1 MSQAELIDLN
11 PESVGTDIQLRFD
24 GDQFDIVRD
33 MAASGAI
40 TLVSFDLSDREIS
53 EELAEALVVWA
64 GTLKRSSSWWIGDL
78 LNELEARF
86 PESFAQIAA
95 ASGLSEQTLLGFK
108 FVCAAV
114 PKERRKANLGYSH
127 HARVARMT
135 PKEQKAWLDK
145 ASKNGWPYD
154 VLAENIK
161 AKRREERPQ
170 LPGVEDANG
179 SGPNQ
184 SLIVEVAEAILRDA
198 QEHADDP
205 NLYVVPVEDIVRLRA
220 AFGMEDA

>member
-1 MSQAELIDLN
+1 MSHAELIDLN
-11 PESVGTDIQLRFD
+11 PEAVGTDIQLRFD
-24 GDQFDIVRD
+24 GEQFDTIRQLAD
-33 MAASGAI
+33 GGAI
-40 TLVSFDLSDREIS
+40 TLISLDLSDIDVS
-53 EELAEALVVWA
+53 VELGEALIVWA
-64 GTLKRSSSWWIGDL
+64 GTVKRSSSWWMGDL
-78 LNELEARF
+78 LNDLETRH
-86 PESFAQIAA
+86 PESFAQMAA

-170 LPGVEDANG
+170 LPGVEDTNG

-184 SLIVEVAEAILRDA
+184 ALIVEVAQAILRDA

-220 AFGMEDA
+220 AFGQED

>member
-1 MSQAELIDLN
+1 MSHAELIDLN
-11 PESVGTDIQLRFD
+11 PDAVGTDIQLRFD
-24 GDQFDIVRD
+24 GDQFDTVRA
-33 MAASGAI
+33 MAAEGAI

-53 EELAEALVVWA
+53 EELAEALIVWA

-78 LNELEARF
+78 LNDLEQRF
-86 PESFAQIAA
+86 PESFSQIAA

-135 PKEQKAWLDK
+135 PKEQKHWLDR

-170 LPGVEDANG
+170 IPGVEDAPAGVNTA
-179 SGPNQ
+179 
-184 SLIVEVAEAILRDA
+184 LVVEVAEAILRDA
-198 QEHADDP
+198 AEHADDP

-220 AFGMEDA
+220 AFGQED

>member
-1 MSQAELIDLN
+1 MSHAELIDLN
-11 PESVGTDIQLRFD
+11 PEAVGTDIQLRFD
-24 GDQFDIVRD
+24 GDQFDTVRA
-33 MAASGAI
+33 MAAEGAI
-40 TLVSFDLSDREIS
+40 TLVSFDLADREIS
-53 EELAEALVVWA
+53 EELAEALIVWA

-78 LNELEARF
+78 LNDLETRF
-86 PESFAQIAA
+86 PESFSQIAA

-135 PKEQKAWLDK
+135 PKEQKHWLDR

-170 LPGVEDANG
+170 IPGTEDTPAG
-179 SGPNQ
+179 SVNTA
-184 SLIVEVAEAILRDA
+184 LVVEVAEAILRDA
-198 QEHADDP
+198 AEHADDP

-220 AFGMEDA
+220 AFGQED